1 MTKNQQK
8 RPWILVF
15 IKGSVLGPVLFL
27 LYTTPLTCLIEKHS
41 VHHKLFTDDT
51 QLNHSESCYSDLVH
65 WLQLV
70 QDCAKDIGLWMKE
83 NKLQLNNVR
92 QKLFVSHHHPLSA
105 RPCHTHRKSLSAIPM
120 LSFLEPSATSASSLI
135 ATFQWNNTSSK
146 RVRLHTLKSDA

>member
-65 WLQLV
+65 
-70 QDCAKDIGLWMKE
+70 
-83 NKLQLNNVR
+83 
-92 QKLFVSHHHPLSA
+92 
-105 RPCHTHRKSLSAIPM
+105 
-120 LSFLEPSATSASSLI
+120 
-135 ATFQWNNTSSK
+135 
-146 RVRLHTLKSDA
+146 